1 MGNEKEVSREEL
13 IAALESTWNALDMVI
28 NPDKEINQGFNTD
41 GIARETLK
49 LTSDL
54 LNRVH
59 AGGNEMNIKRCKKC
73 GAVLSV
79 NEKICWNCTHPMD
92 DPNAT

>member
-1 MGNEKEVSREEL
+1 MADIKEVSREEL
-13 IAALESTWNALDMVI
+13 VAALESTWNALDMVV
-28 NPDKEINQGFNTD
+28 NPDKEINQSFNTE

-59 AGGNEMNIKRCKKC
+59 GCA
-73 GAVLSV
+73 
-79 NEKICWNCTHPMD
+79 
-92 DPNAT
+92 